1 MAEKNH
7 AYPLTFHS
15 GGRIIGEHNVMRFDI
30 ALKGVCDDKQEAP
43 YCIFSSGPGSSCE
56 RLWLTWQYRFSGTLA
71 GAAKEF
77 DRDAAA
83 QSGAY
88 QHEIDE

>member
-1 MAEKNH
+1 MAEKNY

-15 GGRIIGEHNVMRFDI
+15 GGRIIGEHNVMRFAI
-30 ALKGVCDDKQEAP
+30 TLKGVRDDKQETHNR
-43 YCIFSSGPGSSCE
+43 IFSSGPGSSCE
-56 RLWLTWQYRFSGTLA
+56 RLWLTWQHRFSDTLA